1 MIISYCFISYI
12 NFYYDT
18 WILIYFN
25 QWCTSLF
32 SQLTRIPVNE
42 RLSYNENVNDE
53 FLPARFHNIGELEF
67 QHNWGRFWYDSRI
80 IHPWNLESFIGKDH
94 SWNGYINCLQTKRPS
109 LVRYTNVVCGFWEV
123 IYHVTKI
130 LVGSRTWIQDCW

>member
-1 MIISYCFISYI
+1 MIPEYLFTLI
-12 NFYYDT
+12 NGA
-18 WILIYFN
+18 L
-25 QWCTSLF
+25 SLF

-80 IHPWNLESFIGKDH
+80 IHP
-94 SWNGYINCLQTKRPS
+94 
-109 LVRYTNVVCGFWEV
+109 
-123 IYHVTKI
+123 
-130 LVGSRTWIQDCW
+130 